1 MCWVVKHKSGTV
13 LFRTDNIETARD
25 RKRAGWRVE
34 MQIKIKKCRE
44 GAVIPQY
51 ATAGAA
57 CFDLCAVLDKDVFVY
72 DTHPAII
79 PTGLQFEIP
88 EGYALMIY
96 SRSGHGF
103 KNDVRLSN
111 CVGVIDSDYRGE
123 LMVKL
128 TQDSDSWSGFRVSNG
143 DRIAQAMIIPVNQVS
158 FEQVDTLSDTMRGDG
173 GFGSTGK

>member
-1 MCWVVKHKSGTV
+1 
-13 LFRTDNIETARD
+13 
-25 RKRAGWRVE
+25 

-57 CFDLCAVLDKDVFVY
+57 CFDLCAVLDNEKIVTDN
-72 DTHPAII
+72 HPAII

-88 EGYALMIY
+88 VGYVMIVY

-103 KNDVRLSN
+103 KYDVRLAN
-111 CVGVIDSDYRGE
+111 CVGVVDSDYRGE
-123 LMVKL
+123 VMVKL
-128 TQDSDSWSGFRVSNG
+128 THDGDDYHGLKVSNS

-158 FEQVDTLSDTMRGDG
+158 FEEVDTLSDTVRGEG

>member
-1 MCWVVKHKSGTV
+1 
-13 LFRTDNIETARD
+13 
-25 RKRAGWRVE
+25 

-57 CFDLCAVLDKDVFVY
+57 CFDLCAVLDEDVFVSDQY
-72 DTHPAII
+72 PAII

-88 EGYALMIY
+88 EGYTLMIY

-111 CVGVIDSDYRGE
+111 CVGILDADYRGE

-158 FEQVDTLSDTMRGDG
+158 FEEVDTLSDTVRGDG

>member
-1 MCWVVKHKSGTV
+1 
-13 LFRTDNIETARD
+13 
-25 RKRAGWRVE
+25 

-44 GAVIPQY
+44 CAVIPQY

-57 CFDLCAVLDKDVFVY
+57 CFDLCAVLDERVVVCSTDPK
-72 DTHPAII
+72 II

-88 EGYALMIY
+88 VGYVMMVY

-103 KNDVRLSN
+103 NDDVRLAN

-128 TQDSDSWSGFRVSNG
+128 SVDDIDGGFRVCNG
-143 DRIAQAMIIPVNQVS
+143 DRIAQAMIIPVNQVR
-158 FEQVDTLSDTMRGDG
+158 FEEVDTLSDTVRGDG

>member
-1 MCWVVKHKSGTV
+1 
-13 LFRTDNIETARD
+13 
-25 RKRAGWRVE
+25 

-57 CFDLCAVLDKDVFVY
+57 CFDLCAVLYEDVFVY
-72 DTHPAII
+72 DKYPVII

-111 CVGVIDSDYRGE
+111 CVGILDVDYRGE

-128 TQDSDSWSGFRVSNG
+128 TQDSDSFSGFLVSNG
-143 DRIAQAMIIPVNQVS
+143 DRIAQGMIIPVNQVS
-158 FEQVDTLSDTMRGDG
+158 FEEVDMLSDTARGDG